1 MATTIHDVL
10 RYLIRNQG
18 HANTGI
24 ERDLLLTVDAAELG
38 YPDRESYQEV
48 LDKEAKQK
56 IADERAGEAG
66 QPASGTATAE
76 PTVAELEAQ
85 LERARALEAAKTSGA
100 QTRQTLTGTPK
111 PTS

>member
-38 YPDRESYQEV
+38 YANRESYEEV
-48 LDKEAKQK
+48 LAQQEKEA
-56 IADERAGEAG
+56 RAKARAEAEG
-66 QPASGTATAE
+66 QPAAAAAE
-76 PTVAELEAQ
+76 PTIEQLEAELERRKALQQAQ
-85 LERARALEAAKTSGA
+85 TAGA
-100 QTRQTLTGTPK
+100 QTRQTLTGAPK
-111 PTS
+111 ATS

>member
-1 MATTIHDVL
+1 MATKIHDVL

-38 YPDRESYQEV
+38 YPDRESYEEV
-48 LDKEAKQK
+48 LAQQEKEAKAK
-56 IADERAGEAG
+56 ARAEAEG
-66 QPASGTATAE
+66 APAAE
-76 PTVAELEAQ
+76 TSEPSIAELEAQ
-85 LERARALEAAKTSGA
+85 LERRKALEAAKTSGS
-100 QTRQTLTGTPK
+100 QQRQTLTGSPK

>member
-38 YPDRESYQEV
+38 YPDRESYQEA

-56 IADERAGEAG
+56 IAEERAAEQG
-66 QPASGTATAE
+66 QTATAAAPVE
-76 PTVAELEAQ
+76 PTVAELEVQ
-85 LERARALEAAKTSGA
+85 LERAKALEAAKTSGS
-100 QTRQTLTGTPK
+100 QTRQTLTGAPK